1 MKVILLTA
9 LALTAFAANAVLC
22 RLALDSGAIDPT
34 SFTTIRLL
42 SGAFV
47 LALIFQFTKQSE
59 GVSKPQGS
67 WTSAIN
73 LTLYAITFSFGY
85 LSVSSGTGALILFGA
100 VQVTML
106 LAALKSGE
114 KMKIHQ
120 WGGFAIAV
128 AGLIYLVSP
137 GVSAP
142 DMKGAILM
150 IISGITWAFYSLA
163 GKSATTP
170 IAMTAGNFLRA
181 ALLSLPIAIFFLD
194 SQNYNQTGVILALT
208 SGIITSGIAYII
220 WYRAL
225 ALLSTTKAAI
235 LQLLV
240 PPLASLGGVLFIS
253 EQFTT
258 RLLIAS
264 ILILGGVILSVLNGK
279 ASQS

>member
-114 KMKIHQ
+114 KMKVHQ

>member
-47 LALIFQFTKQSE
+47 LALIFQFTK
-59 GVSKPQGS
+59 
-67 WTSAIN
+67 
-73 LTLYAITFSFGY
+73 

>member
-67 WTSAIN
+67 WISAIN